1 MVVVVVEGDEVV
13 DVELLLVDVV
23 DGEEVV
29 EEVVVAGLLVVGL
42 ERVLPPPPLIHPL
55 ATTLKTKTPTKS
67 RVIKPFFIFIPPA
80 LVLGDT
86 VSSSVIYIPCASLP
100 LYGSMYSSVPWGV
113 LLGVRLKMRNEVG
126 ATRLGSMCSPYSPGG
141 TTSTALFERFIAT
154 RTRSG
159 VHTLS

>member
-1 MVVVVVEGDEVV
+1 MLVVEGDEVV
-13 DVELLLVDVV
+13 DVELLLVGVV
-23 DGEEVV
+23 DG

-42 ERVLPPPPLIHPL
+42 ELVVVPPPIQPL

-113 LLGVRLKMRNEVG
+113 LLGARLKIRNEIG
-126 ATRLGSMCSPYSPGG
+126 ATRFGSMGSPYSPGG
-141 TTSTALFERFIAT
+141 TTSTVLFERFIAT
-154 RTRSG
+154 RTRSE